1 MEKNI
6 KFESALEELEKIT
19 DKLESGDA
27 TLAESLK
34 LYEKG
39 IGLVRICTEQL
50 EAAEQKVILLQKEN
64 DTTKEKDFLR
74 DEN

>member
-19 DKLESGDA
+19 EKLESGDT

-39 IGLVRICTEQL
+39 IGLVRVCTEQL
-50 EAAEQKVILLQKEN
+50 DAAEQKVILLQKEN
-64 DTTKEKDFLR
+64 DNVKEKDFLK
-74 DEN
+74 DED

>member
-6 KFESALEELEKIT
+6 KFETALEELEKIT
-19 DKLESGDA
+19 EKLENGDT
-27 TLAESLK
+27 TLAELLK

-50 EAAEQKVILLQKEN
+50 EDAEAKVKILQKEN
-64 DTTKEKDFLR
+64 GTLSEKDFF
-74 DEN
+74 EG

>member
-19 DKLESGDA
+19 EKLESGDA

-39 IGLVRICTEQL
+39 IGLVRVCTEQL
-50 EAAEQKVILLQKEN
+50 DAAEQKVILLQKEN
-64 DTTKEKDFLR
+64 DTVKEKDFSS

>member
-6 KFESALEELEKIT
+6 KFETALEELEKIT
-19 DKLESGDA
+19 EKLENGDT

-50 EAAEQKVILLQKEN
+50 EDAEAKVKILQKEN
-64 DTTKEKDFLR
+64 GTLAEKDFLK

>member
-19 DKLESGDA
+19 EKLESGDT

-39 IGLVRICTEQL
+39 IGLVRVCTEQL
-50 EAAEQKVILLQKEN
+50 DAAEQKVILLQKEN
-64 DTTKEKDFLR
+64 DTVKEKDFLK
-74 DEN
+74 DED

>member
-6 KFESALEELEKIT
+6 KFETALEELEKIT
-19 DKLESGDA
+19 EKLENGDT

-50 EAAEQKVILLQKEN
+50 EDAEAKVKILQKEN
-64 DTTKEKDFLR
+64 GTLSEKDFF
-74 DEN
+74 EG

>member
-19 DKLESGDA
+19 EKLESGDA

-39 IGLVRICTEQL
+39 IGLVRVCTEQL
-50 EAAEQKVILLQKEN
+50 DAAEQKVILLQKEN
-64 DTTKEKDFLR
+64 DTVKEKDFLKNE
-74 DEN
+74 D

>member
-19 DKLESGDA
+19 DKLESGDT

-39 IGLVRICTEQL
+39 IGLVRVCTEQL
-50 EAAEQKVILLQKEN
+50 DAAEQKVILLQKEN
-64 DTTKEKDFLR
+64 DTVKEKDFLK

>member
-19 DKLESGDA
+19 EKLESGDT

-39 IGLVRICTEQL
+39 IELVRVCTEQL
-50 EAAEQKVILLQKEN
+50 DAAEQKVILLQKEN
-64 DTTKEKDFLR
+64 DNVKEKDFLK
-74 DEN
+74 DED

>member
-19 DKLESGDA
+19 EKLESGDA

-39 IGLVRICTEQL
+39 IGLVRVCAEQL
-50 EAAEQKVILLQKEN
+50 DAAEQKVILLQTEN
-64 DTTKEKDFLR
+64 DTVKEKDFLKNE
-74 DEN
+74 D

>member
-19 DKLESGDA
+19 EKLESGDA

-39 IGLVRICTEQL
+39 IGLVRVCTEQL
-50 EAAEQKVILLQKEN
+50 DAAEQKVILLQKEN
-64 DTTKEKDFLR
+64 DTVKEKDCLK
-74 DEN
+74 DED

>member
-19 DKLESGDA
+19 EKLESGDA

-39 IGLVRICTEQL
+39 IGLVRVCTEQL
-50 EAAEQKVILLQKEN
+50 DAAEQKVILLQKEN
-64 DTTKEKDFLR
+64 DTVKEKDFLK
-74 DEN
+74 DED

>member
-6 KFESALEELEKIT
+6 KFETALEELEKIT
-19 DKLESGDA
+19 EKLEGGDT
-27 TLAESLK
+27 TLSESLK

-39 IGLVRICTEQL
+39 IGLVRVCTEQL
-50 EAAEQKVILLQKEN
+50 DEAEAKVKVLQKEN
-64 DTTKEKDFLR
+64 GNVTEKDFLK

>member
-19 DKLESGDA
+19 DKLESGDT

-39 IGLVRICTEQL
+39 IGLVRVCTEQL
-50 EAAEQKVILLQKEN
+50 DAAEQKVILLQKEN
-64 DTTKEKDFLR
+64 DTVKEKDFLK
-74 DEN
+74 DED